1 MQKTAQDDL
10 DDAFDALIREFD
22 EATRGLFTPVKRD
35 FVDFPPAYRVAKI
48 IPFPTRETLQ

>member
-1 MQKTAQDDL
+1 MQKTAQDL

-35 FVDFPPAYRVAKI
+35 LQDFPAYRVAQI